1 MAFNTQNISD
11 GVATKIVLAN
21 IATIEGIRI
30 SNTKSSGAVVIDLYI
45 QSIND
50 DTIYYILNSVSI
62 PNGATLFLEHS
73 DVTYDNINY
82 DLYILSDSSAGDL
95 SVITN

>member
-1 MAFNTQNISD
+1 MAFNAQNISD
-11 GVATKIVLAN
+11 GVATKIVSAN
-21 IATIEGIRI
+21 TTIITGVKI
-30 SNTKSSGAVVIDLYI
+30 SNTKSSGAVVIDLYL
-45 QSIND
+45 QNVDD

-62 PNGATLFLEHS
+62 PNGATLFLDES
-73 DVTYDNINY
+73 SFGYDNISY